1 MGNSYP
7 ILEKEAIDYLC
18 GLIRNITNITD
29 SLDDL
34 HVRTD
39 GTFSS
44 HKIDTLLQIILN
56 EANEYTDQITSAL
69 VRITAEE
76 MTEEPTLD
84 NTTDK
89 INTLIIYS
97 PNGDTNYNQY
107 LRLENKLI
115 DFGPA
120 EIDMSNV
127 YTKEQANAKFALVTD
142 IEGIIDA
149 IGSENMGTTATTL
162 KGAIK
167 EVKETV
173 DNIEPSVEISW
184 ADYQALSEAEKNNG
198 TVYYIPDMPVST
210 SGEAIGEVERLNC
223 YLVRDVTL
231 SVGDVIPFVADSD
244 SNIEI
249 NNGLVTLKKG
259 KTYSIFA
266 DLRLGFSDNDRFCF
280 YGLKDDEGNTYGSR
294 GYDSSNNRDV
304 LYGAHTSIKYTLTPT
319 KDIKICVYLIS
330 GGDTSISAY
339 ASTAKLTITEIPSL
353 QACIDVSDEH
363 IKEVANEWKLFKS
376 VTGDAKIDI
385 SSLLDKNELLIESI
399 SSNSSFPCDFSIIVL
414 PRNLTS
420 QNSVR
425 PLGYYNNSSDYG
437 SCKFLFNTSI
447 AKLLSIAIN
456 GTNITSNCTVNLYY
470 R

>member
-1 MGNSYP
+1 MGNFYP

-69 VRITAEE
+69 VRITTEE

-97 PNGDTNYNQY
+97 PTGDTKYNQY

-127 YTKEQANAKFALVTD
+127 YTKEQANSKFALVTD
-142 IEGIIDA
+142 IEGIIDV

-167 EVKETV
+167 EVKEKLNEVFQYSNDAQNEYETA
-173 DNIEPSVEISW
+173 IIG
-184 ADYQALSEAEKNNG
+184 KGG
-198 TVYYIPDMPVST
+198 TVSK
-210 SGEAIGEVERLNC
+210 
-223 YLVRDVTL
+223 
-231 SVGDVIPFVADSD
+231 VGDVATKS
-244 SNIEI
+244 EI
-249 NNGLVTLKKG
+249 V
-259 KTYSIFA
+259 
-266 DLRLGFSDNDRFCF
+266 
-280 YGLKDDEGNTYGSR
+280 
-294 GYDSSNNRDV
+294 
-304 LYGAHTSIKYTLTPT
+304 
-319 KDIKICVYLIS
+319 S
-330 GGDTSISAY
+330 G
-339 ASTAKLTITEIPSL
+339 
-353 QACIDVSDEH
+353 
-363 IKEVANEWKLFKS
+363 
-376 VTGDAKIDI
+376 
-385 SSLLDKNELLIESI
+385 IESI
-399 SSNSSFPCDFSIIVL
+399 SEGDIEVIHDVMTKLGYTATDLTNTNTEKTAHILSKWFKLKTATNNVDTILNASNTSSTFTNWMIDSEITDFGNYINPNYTTTQLTLSQDTTTDMFISE
-414 PRNLTS
+414 NLT
-420 QNSVR
+420 VHE
-425 PLGYYNNSSDYG
+425 LY
-437 SCKFLFNTSI
+437 T
-447 AKLLSIAIN
+447 IN
-456 GTNITSNCTVNLYY
+456 EGEVN
-470 R
+470 

>member
-84 NTTDK
+84 NTVDK

-97 PNGDTNYNQY
+97 PTGDTKYNQY

-142 IEGIIDA
+142 IEGIIDV

-184 ADYQALSEAEKNNG
+184 ADYQALSEEEKNND
-198 TVYYIPDMPVST
+198 TVYYIPDMPVS
-210 SGEAIGEVERLNC
+210 SGESYSTEEQVIGTWIDGKPLYRRVINSTTPNVETDGTPTNKTMYITEC
-223 YLVRDVTL
+223 NVETMVTL
-231 SVGDVIPFVADSD
+231 
-244 SNIEI
+244 
-249 NNGLVTLKKG
+249 
-259 KTYSIFA
+259 
-266 DLRLGFSDNDRFCF
+266 
-280 YGLKDDEGNTYGSR
+280 R
-294 GYDSSNNRDV
+294 GIAN
-304 LYGAHTSIKYTLTPT
+304 
-319 KDIKICVYLIS
+319 IS
-330 GGDTSISAY
+330 GVFAY
-339 ASTAKLTITEIPSL
+339 SGQTWNDYSFYLNYVSNEKFIGVSLNRITW
-353 QACIDVSDEH
+353 
-363 IKEVANEWKLFKS
+363 ANQP
-376 VTGDAKIDI
+376 
-385 SSLLDKNELLIESI
+385 LIVILEYTKTT
-399 SSNSSFPCDFSIIVL
+399 D
-414 PRNLTS
+414 
-420 QNSVR
+420 
-425 PLGYYNNSSDYG
+425 
-437 SCKFLFNTSI
+437 
-447 AKLLSIAIN
+447 
-456 GTNITSNCTVNLYY
+456 
-470 R
+470 

>member
-97 PNGDTNYNQY
+97 PTGDTNYNQY

-120 EIDMSNV
+120 EINMSNV

-149 IGSENMGTTATTL
+149 IGSENMGTVATTL

-167 EVKETV
+167 EIKDEIDNVNFDDLVEKSSIVTTLDDTVTDEQIPSVKLVKEKLDEVFQSSNDAQNEYETAIIGKGGTV
-173 DNIEPSVEISW
+173 SKVGSVATKNEIIQGIKSIPNDYLQYIIKDGIVQDGYALLYNAAFGTPIFESGYINTNGCRSVGFDNIDTTGYNFLCCKLIYPKSIPS
-184 ADYQALSEAEKNNG
+184 QAGYFLSETTSVSKNSSV
-198 TVYYIPDMPVST
+198 TVKYSTVLNISEHDVVNLGWAQGT
-210 SGEAIGEVERLNC
+210 SGAGYEAYI
-223 YLVRDVTL
+223 
-231 SVGDVIPFVADSD
+231 
-244 SNIEI
+244 
-249 NNGLVTLKKG
+249 
-259 KTYSIFA
+259 
-266 DLRLGFSDNDRFCF
+266 
-280 YGLKDDEGNTYGSR
+280 
-294 GYDSSNNRDV
+294 YDMW
-304 LYGAHTSIKYTLTPT
+304 L
-319 KDIKICVYLIS
+319 
-330 GGDTSISAY
+330 
-339 ASTAKLTITEIPSL
+339 E
-353 QACIDVSDEH
+353 
-363 IKEVANEWKLFKS
+363 
-376 VTGDAKIDI
+376 
-385 SSLLDKNELLIESI
+385 
-399 SSNSSFPCDFSIIVL
+399 
-414 PRNLTS
+414 
-420 QNSVR
+420 
-425 PLGYYNNSSDYG
+425 
-437 SCKFLFNTSI
+437 
-447 AKLLSIAIN
+447 
-456 GTNITSNCTVNLYY
+456 
-470 R
+470 

>member
-1 MGNSYP
+1 MGNFYP

-69 VRITAEE
+69 VRITTEE

-97 PNGDTNYNQY
+97 PTGDTKYNQY

-142 IEGIIDA
+142 VQGIVDV

-167 EVKETV
+167 EVKEKLNEVFQYSNDAQNEYETA
-173 DNIEPSVEISW
+173 IIG
-184 ADYQALSEAEKNNG
+184 KGG
-198 TVYYIPDMPVST
+198 TVSK
-210 SGEAIGEVERLNC
+210 
-223 YLVRDVTL
+223 
-231 SVGDVIPFVADSD
+231 VGDVATKS
-244 SNIEI
+244 EI
-249 NNGLVTLKKG
+249 V
-259 KTYSIFA
+259 
-266 DLRLGFSDNDRFCF
+266 
-280 YGLKDDEGNTYGSR
+280 
-294 GYDSSNNRDV
+294 
-304 LYGAHTSIKYTLTPT
+304 
-319 KDIKICVYLIS
+319 S
-330 GGDTSISAY
+330 G
-339 ASTAKLTITEIPSL
+339 
-353 QACIDVSDEH
+353 
-363 IKEVANEWKLFKS
+363 
-376 VTGDAKIDI
+376 
-385 SSLLDKNELLIESI
+385 IESI
-399 SSNSSFPCDFSIIVL
+399 SEGDIEVIHDVMTNLGYTATDLTNTNTEKTAHILSKWFKLKTATNNVDTILNASNTSSTFTNWMIDSEITDFGNYINPNYTTTQLTLSQDTTTDMFISE
-414 PRNLTS
+414 NLT
-420 QNSVR
+420 VHE
-425 PLGYYNNSSDYG
+425 LY
-437 SCKFLFNTSI
+437 T
-447 AKLLSIAIN
+447 IN
-456 GTNITSNCTVNLYY
+456 EGEVN
-470 R
+470 

>member
-97 PNGDTNYNQY
+97 PTGDTNYNQY

-149 IGSENMGTTATTL
+149 IGSENMGTVATTL

-167 EVKETV
+167 EIKDEIDNVNFDDLVEKSSIVTTLDDTVTDEQIPSVKLVKEKLDEVFQSSNDAQNEYETA
-173 DNIEPSVEISW
+173 IIG
-184 ADYQALSEAEKNNG
+184 KGG
-198 TVYYIPDMPVST
+198 TVSKV
-210 SGEAIGEVERLNC
+210 G
-223 YLVRDVTL
+223 
-231 SVGDVIPFVADSD
+231 SVATKS
-244 SNIEI
+244 EI
-249 NNGLVTLKKG
+249 
-259 KTYSIFA
+259 
-266 DLRLGFSDNDRFCF
+266 
-280 YGLKDDEGNTYGSR
+280 
-294 GYDSSNNRDV
+294 
-304 LYGAHTSIKYTLTPT
+304 
-319 KDIKICVYLIS
+319 IS
-330 GGDTSISAY
+330 G
-339 ASTAKLTITEIPSL
+339 
-353 QACIDVSDEH
+353 
-363 IKEVANEWKLFKS
+363 
-376 VTGDAKIDI
+376 
-385 SSLLDKNELLIESI
+385 IESI
-399 SSNSSFPCDFSIIVL
+399 SKGDIEVIHDVMTNL
-414 PRNLTS
+414 GYTATNLTNTDTEKTAHILS
-420 QNSVR
+420 KWFK
-425 PLGYYNNSSDYG
+425 LKTATNNVNTILNAS
-437 SCKFLFNTSI
+437 NTSSTFTNWMI
-447 AKLLSIAIN
+447 DSEITDFGNYINPNYTTTQLTLSQDTTTDMFISENLTVHELYTIN
-456 GTNITSNCTVNLYY
+456 EGEVN
-470 R
+470 